1 MGVRVHKHDSKLQ
14 FDGDT
19 GRAYHGNAAD
29 GVLTE
34 VLGDLEHEADVCRER
49 KNNIARGSERRANK
63 KRLAR
68 PHNMQ
73 ARATVKTTYCV
84 PQPRAR

>member
-49 KNNIARGSERRANK
+49 KNNIARGS
-63 KRLAR
+63 
-68 PHNMQ
+68 
-73 ARATVKTTYCV
+73 
-84 PQPRAR
+84 